1 MFTGAHSC
9 RYMQCVT
16 SITACAGPAPARG
29 VGAAAAFSYNLD
41 MARRTAQS
49 LRKLPRHCLES
60 TAMKLKTLATSILL
74 AFAAGGAMADDQTVS
89 FAGSIASFDS
99 MGTVLAGGNDVIT
112 FDNLVPGIYD
122 FTMTLSG
129 QYLTLT
135 GVSLNGIEGLYGTM
149 GKWTFAGVD
158 GTSTTPLVL
167 TLSGITST
175 KGTPI
180 YSGELSV
187 AAVPEPETYAMFLAG
202 LGALGFMARR
212 RRMQA

>member
-1 MFTGAHSC
+1 
-9 RYMQCVT
+9 
-16 SITACAGPAPARG
+16 
-29 VGAAAAFSYNLD
+29 
-41 MARRTAQS
+41 
-49 LRKLPRHCLES
+49 
-60 TAMKLKTLATSILL
+60 MKLKTLATSILL
-74 AFAAGGAMADDQTVS
+74 AFAAGGAMADDQTVT
-89 FAGSIASFDS
+89 FAGSVASFDS
-99 MGTVLAGGNDVIT
+99 TGTVLAGGNDVIT
-112 FDNLVPGIYD
+112 FDGLASGIYD

-129 QYLTLT
+129 QYLKLT
-135 GVSLNGIEGLYGTM
+135 GVSLNGVAGLFGTM

-167 TLSGITST
+167 TLTGVTST

-212 RRMQA
+212 RRQQA